1 MKKIGYL
8 GPEGTF
14 SQEAGKVYV
23 EKLEGEADLIP
34 YSTFHELL
42 SAVDREDVEEGIAP
56 IENSIEGT
64 IPLIHDMLA
73 KEVDLKIK
81 NEIILPVHHALMAK
95 KNIELKDIKE
105 VLSHPQPIEQ
115 CRGWIRKH
123 LPHAVVSLS
132 YSTSEA
138 AKLVAFSDRKD
149 LAAVGPS
156 GLSGMYD
163 LKVIAKDI
171 ADYKDNSTRF
181 VVLAKSDHK
190 RTGND
195 KTSIVFSTIADKPGG
210 LHTILGE
217 FAIRNINLT
226 KIESRPSKKS
236 LGDYYFFIDMEG
248 HRQDKEIRE
257 ALSDIMNKVSFI
269 KVLGSYPK
277 GDR

>member
-14 SQEAGKVYV
+14 SQEAGKVYLK
-23 EKLEGEADLIP
+23 KLEGKAELIP
-34 YSTFHELL
+34 YATFHDLL
-42 SAVDREDVEEGIAP
+42 SAVDREDIDEGIAP

-81 NEIILPVHHALMAK
+81 NEIILPVHHALMAR

-105 VLSHPQPIEQ
+105 IISHPQPIEQ

-123 LPHAVVSLS
+123 LPHASVSLS

-138 AKLVAFSDRKD
+138 AKLVAFSDRTD
-149 LAAVGPS
+149 LAAAGPS
-156 GLSGMYD
+156 GIAKIYD
-163 LKVIAKDI
+163 LKIIAKDI

-181 VVLAKSDHK
+181 VVLAKADHK

-195 KTSIVFSTIADKPGG
+195 KTSIVFSTIADQPGG

-226 KIESRPSKKS
+226 KIESRPSKKA

-257 ALSDIMNKVSFI
+257 ALSDIMNKVSFV

-277 GDR
+277 GDK